1 MIVVKYGIAQVAVI
15 VRGEEVRSQAQPS
28 AVVVVHRR
36 FFPLDDGSAGML
48 ECVAPAADAGVEFEV
63 GQVDHHSIWFCERL
77 VGFDG
82 RTDGRWETPQ
92 QRREETKRRES

>member
-63 GQVDHHSIWFCERL
+63 GQVDHFVRGWS
-77 VGFDG
+77 V
-82 RTDGRWETPQ
+82 
-92 QRREETKRRES
+92 